1 MTCPPVNSSLS
12 VLDNSG
18 AIVPT
23 ARIHFRD
30 VNYPGGRR
38 TGPIAEAAPG
48 RPRGDGGRAA
58 LQSSVSGHVWLVI
71 FSTPLAANT
80 GPKIRTLIGQ
90 CLFLYGR
97 NKCF

>member
-30 VNYPGGRR
+30 VNYPRGRR
-38 TGPIAEAAPG
+38 TGPIGQLLDVRAETEDERRCS
-48 RPRGDGGRAA
+48 RPCQAT
-58 LQSSVSGHVWLVI
+58 SGWLY
-71 FSTPLAANT
+71 FQLLWQ
-80 GPKIRTLIGQ
+80 LIQ
-90 CLFLYGR
+90 VQ
-97 NKCF
+97 K